1 MSQNVQYWLY
11 VIFII
16 LVPLALVHGF
26 PSANMRVISLLW
38 VATLVPII
46 FTILLFTS
54 GQTVRLRNYSNPT
67 VERRLTI
74 GVKALVCV
82 LIVMMVWIF
91 TVPIWRGAF
100 DVYVEGQTFTMISGK
115 ISSVST
121 TVLSPGIYWNLHL
134 EQNVDGYAY
143 LFPTVF
149 SFPDKEYKLT
159 LLPSTRFVL
168 DVQ

>member
-1 MSQNVQYWLY
+1 MSQNLQNWLY
-11 VIFII
+11 VLLII
-16 LVPLALVHGF
+16 LVPLVLVHVF
-26 PSANMRVISLLW
+26 SSATTRLVALLW
-38 VATLVPII
+38 VASLVPII

-100 DVYVEGQTFTMISGK
+100 DVYVEGHPFTVISGK

-121 TVLSPGIYWNLHL
+121 TVLSPGIYWDLHL

-149 SFPDKEYKLT
+149 SFPDKEYELT
-159 LLPSTRFVL
+159 LLPSTNFVL
-168 DVQ
+168 DVR